1 MSGSEY
7 NDHVI
12 CTECCTE
19 QVVELGSETCLK
31 CGFSNGLMW
40 ANSNVQEV
48 SEDPHIIGKWKED
61 IK

>member
-1 MSGSEY
+1 MSQSEY

-19 QVVELGSETCLK
+19 QVVDTGSEICLK

-40 ANSNVQEV
+40 VDDNAQEV
-48 SEDPHIIGKWKED
+48 CEKPHIIGKWKEE